1 MWKFHRPKPV
11 IGLSGGIGS
20 GKSTVGRLFGR
31 LGCLVIDSD
40 ALSHEAIQLP
50 EVKTKIREWLG
61 GEVFGGDGSV
71 NRRAVARRVFANS
84 RDTERLNGLIHPK
97 VHEKRDELMGRGFSD
112 PSIRAVVWDTPL
124 LFETGLEKEC
134 DAVVFVKV
142 PLEVRLKRLAQGRG
156 WGPEEVAK
164 REKLQ
169 FSLDKKAE
177 LADYC
182 IDNSGD
188 EASTLRQVQ
197 RILSQILAL
206 PV

>member
-1 MWKFHRPKPV
+1 
-11 IGLSGGIGS
+11 
-20 GKSTVGRLFGR
+20 
-31 LGCLVIDSD
+31 
-40 ALSHEAIQLP
+40 
-50 EVKTKIREWLG
+50 
-61 GEVFGGDGSV
+61 
-71 NRRAVARRVFANS
+71 
-84 RDTERLNGLIHPK
+84 
-97 VHEKRDELMGRGFSD
+97 
-112 PSIRAVVWDTPL
+112 
-124 LFETGLEKEC
+124 
-134 DAVVFVKV
+134 VVFVKV

-156 WGPEEVAK
+156 WGAEELSK